1 VIPNLEDISFGKRV
15 VLAAAVI
22 ILVLLLLMLLD
33 QPSRS
38 SPTVLVATTEYDEH
52 LLELDKQALEDAYR
66 TQLAHVFSVWMRDY
80 HLGVSSRA
88 ATGFS
93 NARKAYVDAKR
104 ELEKREQAIKR

>member
-1 VIPNLEDISFGKRV
+1 MMSTCLSSISKR
-15 VLAAAVI
+15 
-22 ILVLLLLMLLD
+22 
-33 QPSRS
+33 S
-38 SPTVLVATTEYDEH
+38 
-52 LLELDKQALEDAYR
+52 
-66 TQLAHVFSVWMRDY
+66 RDY